1 MLAGEEEKRRAHEAL
16 EKQEAELARYAQ
28 QVAAD
33 QQQAAALQAK
43 IKAMEEKVT
52 FSSPASYMQPFAI
65 VQQTCQ
71 FLGACHVQ
79 SNECQ
84 HCNLSVAMQ
93 PHAWHAGASIEI
105 RH

>member
-52 FSSPASYMQPFAI
+52 FSSPASYMQPFCNRAADMS
-65 VQQTCQ
+65 V
-71 FLGACHVQ
+71 LG
-79 SNECQ
+79 S
-84 HCNLSVAMQ
+84 LSCTVK
-93 PHAWHAGASIEI
+93 
-105 RH
+105 

>member
-1 MLAGEEEKRRAHEAL
+1 MFAGEEEKRRAHEAL

-52 FSSPASYMQPFAI
+52 CIHLLRTCSHLLVRHVKQFFCFCFFILYFFNNNIKKHYTLKFCMQSCSRLVSS
-65 VQQTCQ
+65 
-71 FLGACHVQ
+71 
-79 SNECQ
+79 
-84 HCNLSVAMQ
+84 
-93 PHAWHAGASIEI
+93 
-105 RH
+105 